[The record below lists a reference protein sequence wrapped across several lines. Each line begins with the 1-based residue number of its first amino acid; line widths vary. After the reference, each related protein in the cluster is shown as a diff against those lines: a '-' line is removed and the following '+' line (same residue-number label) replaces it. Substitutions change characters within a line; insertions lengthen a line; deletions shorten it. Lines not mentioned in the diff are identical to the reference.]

1 MAIHCPHALAP
12 MVGFLDGLSLAQL
25 EHLGDVYSPAVEF
38 QDPLHQARGIAA
50 LRRVYENLFQQLAN
64 VAVAVTDAH
73 GDERTGFLLWTMTY
87 QLRGR
92 QRIITGTS
100 HLQFAADG
108 RVMMERDFWDAS
120 GPVYGEVPLLGWV
133 LRHIKRRVSRQ

>member
-1 MAIHCPHALAP
+1 MGSEMCIR
-12 MVGFLDGLSLAQL
+12 D
-25 EHLGDVYSPAVEF
+25 
-38 QDPLHQARGIAA
+38 
-50 LRRVYENLFQQLAN
+50 RVYENLFQQLAN